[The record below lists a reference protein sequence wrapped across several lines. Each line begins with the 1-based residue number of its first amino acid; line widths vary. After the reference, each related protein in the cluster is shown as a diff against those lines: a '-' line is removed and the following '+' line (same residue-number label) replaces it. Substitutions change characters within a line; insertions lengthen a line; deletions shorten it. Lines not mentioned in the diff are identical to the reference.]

1 MKARQGLLVV
11 MLTGIMALTAA
22 GCGSV
27 KFDPQENSIFVK
39 EDRTVT
45 SAEFVSIDNSEFE
58 TPRYDQDEMQS
69 FLEDTVKKY
78 NQETC
83 GLDFAYADDAEGDL
97 RVSVE
102 EFSVEN
108 NIAKAILNYASAED
122 YLNFNGTENEGCLK
136 DLIIG
141 TVQNGIDSGLDFSGM
156 VNADGEEVSA
166 EDVQDDAK
174 YTLVA
179 VTGSTRMVVDG
190 TVRYVSAG
198 VTVEDDNTV
207 IISGDSTV
215 YVIFH

>member
-1 MKARQGLLVV
+1 MKAGQGVLSVIFA
-11 MLTGIMALTAA
+11 GIMALTAV

-39 EDRTVT
+39 EDRTVV
-45 SAEFVSIDNSEFE
+45 SAEFVNIDNSEFE
-58 TPRYDQDEMQS
+58 TPRYDQAELQT
-69 FLEDTVKKY
+69 FLEDTVKEY

-83 GLDFAYADDAEGDL
+83 GQNFAYADDAEEDL
-97 RVSVE
+97 RVSVD

-122 YLNFNGTENEGCLK
+122 YLSFNGTENEGCLK

-141 TVQNGIDSGLDFSGM
+141 SVQNGIDSGLDFSGM

-190 TVRYVSAG
+190 KVRYVSSG
-198 VTVEDDNTV
+198 VTVEDENTV
-207 IISGDSTV
+207 VTSGDSTV

>member
-1 MKARQGLLVV
+1 MRAGKKLLAAVV
-11 MLTGIMALTAA
+11 TGILAVSAI

-39 EDRTVT
+39 ENRTVV
-45 SAEFVSIDNSEFE
+45 SAEFVSIDNSEFD
-58 TPRYDQDEMQS
+58 TPRYDENEMRT
-69 FLEDTVKKY
+69 FLEDTVKEY

-83 GLDFAYADDAEGDL
+83 GEEAAYADDAEGDL

-108 NIAKAILNYASAED
+108 NVAKAILNYASAED
-122 YLNFNGTENEGCLK
+122 YLSFNGTENEGCLK

-156 VNADGEEVSA
+156 VNAEGAEVSA
-166 EDVQDDAK
+166 EDVQDDSD
-174 YTLVA
+174 YCLVA

-190 TVRYVSAG
+190 KVRYMSAG
-198 VTVEDDNTV
+198 VTLADENTV
-207 IISGDSTV
+207 VTNGDTTV
-215 YVIFH
+215 YVVFH